1 MTQTTTTRTGLRWL
15 PWNQDVFEQAAKEDK
30 LILLD
35 IGAGWCHWCHVMD
48 CVTYEDAEL
57 AALVGE
63 KFLAVRVDRD
73 RLPQVDERFQR
84 AQPLAGGPSAGGWP
98 LTCVL
103 TPQGDVLFKATFVP
117 PRADPAFG
125 GGPGLIDLLRQ
136 LDAYWR
142 AHRDEVRQAAQ
153 QVARQVQAQ
162 TGAFLATPGKL
173 TDDLVG
179 QVAGGIKGSYDSA
192 HGGFGAAPKFF
203 HASSLEL
210 LLCRAWSGDREA
222 EKIALHTLGA
232 IAAGGVFDQV
242 GGGLHRYSVDQR
254 WHVPHFEK
262 MASDNAAMLTNYA
275 NAYAMARDERFARAA
290 RRLLEWIGEVLW
302 DRGGRGFYA
311 SQDAD
316 VGLDDDGDYF
326 TWTIA
331 EVRAVLG
338 DDTDL
343 AVAWYDLDEVGDVHG
358 RPGRNVLH
366 TCGTPKSVRTRM
378 GAWGCL
384 GRADETKTPPSG
396 LGGATREVPQ
406 ETAAHELDRKAA
418 AWREKLLAARRR
430 RRSPAVD
437 VTIFADING
446 MMIDAHLTAFE
457 RLGDARAREAAIQAA
472 DALLENLRDHRGVFG
487 HYRQHNELHNV
498 GMLPDQAWMA
508 KALLHAYALTAS
520 PKYLEAA
527 RQAADYILAN
537 LRTPDGSFVSSIAP
551 PPEAPAEMPAL
562 RQWEDNPSRSAGSV
576 AAQMLIELSCLT
588 REEKYRAAAGKAL
601 ASAAGD
607 IHPEWALFLAG
618 YALAANDFL
627 HGPRSVVMV
636 GAADSPLAKLVRG
649 AYIPCALTL
658 VLDPRV
664 PDDAALIR
672 QLGYPLAPEPA
683 VYLCQANKC
692 LAPARTA
699 EEFNRRIEASKN

>member
-1 MTQTTTTRTGLRWL
+1 MTQTTATHAGLRWL
-15 PWNQDVFEQAAKEDK
+15 TWNQDVFEQAAKEDK

-35 IGAGWCHWCHVMD
+35 IGASWCHWCHVMD
-48 CVTYEDAEL
+48 RVTYEDAEL
-57 AALVGE
+57 VALLRE

-73 RLPQVDERFQR
+73 RLPQVDERFQG
-84 AQPLAGGPSAGGWP
+84 AHPLAGGPSAGGWP

-117 PRADPAFG
+117 PRADPVFG
-125 GGPGLIDLLRQ
+125 AGPGLIDLLRQ

-142 AHRDEVRQAAQ
+142 GHRDEIRQASRE
-153 QVARQVQAQ
+153 VARLVQGQ
-162 TGAFLATPGKL
+162 TGAFLATSGKL
-173 TDDLVG
+173 TGELVSR
-179 QVAGGIKGSYDSA
+179 VAGGIKGAYDSA

-203 HASSLEL
+203 HASALEL
-210 LLCRAWSGDREA
+210 LLARAWSGDREA
-222 EKIALHTLGA
+222 EKIALHTLEA

-262 MASDNAAMLTNYA
+262 MASDNAAMLANFA
-275 NAYAMARDERFARAA
+275 NAYAMSQDERFARAA
-290 RRLLEWIGEVLW
+290 RRILDWVGEVLW
-302 DRGGRGFYA
+302 DRGGRGFYG

-326 TWTIA
+326 TWTIE

-338 DDTDL
+338 DETDL
-343 AVAWYDLDEVGDVHG
+343 AVDWYDLDKVGDVHG

-366 TCGTPKSVRTRM
+366 TPHIIARRPSLAAASAESG
-378 GAWGCL
+378 GGGQGW
-384 GRADETKTPPSG
+384 PPPIPEG
-396 LGGATREVPQ
+396 MTDQ
-406 ETAAHELDRKAA
+406 ELEHKAA

-430 RRSPAVD
+430 RATPAVD
-437 VTIFADING
+437 TTIFADING

-457 RLGDARAREAAIQAA
+457 RLGEARARDAALQAA

-487 HYRQHNELHNV
+487 HYRQADELRNV

-508 KALLHAYALTAS
+508 KALLHAYAATAA

-527 RQAADYILAN
+527 RQAADYILEN

-576 AAQMLIELSCLT
+576 AAQMLIELSYLT
-588 REEKYRAAAGKAL
+588 RDDKYRAAAGKAL

-607 IHPEWALFLAG
+607 IHPEWGLFLGG
-618 YALAANDFL
+618 YALSVSDYL

-636 GAADSPLAKLVRG
+636 AVNSSSSPLAQLVRNT
-649 AYIPCALTL
+649 YIPSCLTL
-658 VLDPRV
+658 LLDPRV
-664 PDDAALIR
+664 PDEAALIKR
-672 QLGYPLAPEPA
+672 LGYPLTPEPA
-683 VYLCQANKC
+683 VYVCQGDRC
-692 LAPARTA
+692 LAPARTL
-699 EEFNRRIEASKN
+699 EDFRERLTQLCHG